1 MKNINKLVLLGSLFL
16 TACTTTPDKC
26 DPSISDPSF
35 LDKLGC
41 VASGSYEKRVNAK
54 SQEIKDLAAQQKEL
68 SQSVIELESQRSAI
82 ISDRATRLAEIER
95 GIKTLPIR
103 MDKINDNLS
112 SLEVS
117 LRQKNAMTKDLQTKI
132 NNVRNSSEAVK
143 NLDEDASI
151 MEKKAKVAQLKKQY
165 DELLDSMAQGY

>member
-16 TACTTTPDKC
+16 TACTTSPDKC

-82 ISDRATRLAEIER
+82 ISDRTTRLAE
-95 GIKTLPIR
+95 

-112 SLEVS
+112 SLEAS

>member
-82 ISDRATRLAEIER
+82 ISDRTTRLAE
-95 GIKTLPIR
+95 

-112 SLEVS
+112 SLEAS

>member
-82 ISDRATRLAEIER
+82 ISDRATRLAE
-95 GIKTLPIR
+95 

-112 SLEVS
+112 SLEAS

>member
-16 TACTTTPDKC
+16 TACTTSPDKC

-82 ISDRATRLAEIER
+82 ISDRATRLAE
-95 GIKTLPIR
+95 

-112 SLEVS
+112 SLEAS

>member
-16 TACTTTPDKC
+16 TACTTTPEKC

-54 SQEIKDLAAQQKEL
+54 SQEIKDLAAQQKAL
-68 SQSVIELESQRSAI
+68 SESVIELEKQRSAI
-82 ISDRATRLAEIER
+82 ISDRATRLAE
-95 GIKTLPIR
+95 

-112 SLEVS
+112 SLES
-117 LRQKNAMTKDLQTKI
+117 ALKQKNAMTKELQAKI
-132 NNVRNSSEAVK
+132 NNVKNSSEAVK
-143 NLDEDASI
+143 NLDDNASI
-151 MEKKAKVAQLKKQY
+151 MEKTAKLAQLKKQY
-165 DELLDSMAQGY
+165 SELLDNMSLSISK

>member
-82 ISDRATRLAEIER
+82 ISDRATRLAE
-95 GIKTLPIR
+95 

>member
-1 MKNINKLVLLGSLFL
+1 MKNLNKLVLMGTLVL
-16 TACTTTPDKC
+16 TACTTTPEKC

-68 SQSVIELESQRSAI
+68 SQSVIELEKQRSAI
-82 ISDRATRLAEIER
+82 ISDRAARLAE
-95 GIKTLPIR
+95 

-112 SLEVS
+112 SLEAS
-117 LRQKNAMTKDLQTKI
+117 LKQKNAMTKELQTKI
-132 NNVRNSSEAVK
+132 NNVRSSSNAVK

-151 MEKKAKVAQLKKQY
+151 MEKKAKVAQLNKQY
-165 DELLDSMAQGY
+165 EELIETMSLGIKK

>member
-82 ISDRATRLAEIER
+82 ISDRAIRLAE
-95 GIKTLPIR
+95 

-112 SLEVS
+112 SLEAS

-132 NNVRNSSEAVK
+132 NNVKNSSEAVK

>member
-82 ISDRATRLAEIER
+82 ISDRATRLAE
-95 GIKTLPIR
+95 

-165 DELLDSMAQGY
+165 DELLHSMAQGY

>member
-82 ISDRATRLAEIER
+82 ISDRATRLAE
-95 GIKTLPIR
+95 

-132 NNVRNSSEAVK
+132 NNVINSSEAVK